1 MDLSLDHGLNEK
13 EVAKFTQIITTD
25 KMSIA
30 GFKSKNGNEL
40 VRFSHSHES
49 YEFVIPLT
57 TIPLLK
63 HHDYF
68 CVGEVGYCYPVNPN
82 EIHGLEFEL
91 KSNVVSIVINKDYL
105 NDIKDEMGYNDFLF
119 KRKFLIPK
127 ELFDLIWEYRIKEDN
142 NLSYKIVK
150 SLILGGAKSFDA
162 KGIHAAKYFVNVR
175 ESIIYL
181 MNNYTNPNLTIEDLA
196 SHSNYSYTYFTKV
209 FKKYMNDTPINH
221 LNKLRLSRAKELM
234 GDESLSLDEISML
247 SGYKN
252 NSSFTEAF
260 KRLVGINPLTYRK
273 NFIKN
278 INFNIFYKKM
288 WNYWKICYNDVMGD
302 KK

>member
-13 EVAKFTQIITTD
+13 EVAKFTKIITTD

-40 VRFSHSHES
+40 VRFSHFHDS

-82 EIHGLEFEL
+82 
-91 KSNVVSIVINKDYL
+91 
-105 NDIKDEMGYNDFLF
+105 DIKEEMGYNDFLF

-127 ELFDLIWEYRIKEDN
+127 ELFNLIWEYRIKEDN

-150 SLILGGAKSFDA
+150 SLILGGLKSFDA

-175 ESIIYL
+175 ESISYL
-181 MNNYTNPNLTIEDLA
+181 MNNYTNPNLTIEELA

-288 WNYWKICYNDVMGD
+288 
-302 KK
+302 